1 MPHGCLPQR
10 GLWLDSLSAKERLGL
25 PASTVLLTMFGFL
38 EGYKGHDVA
47 VRALARMPER
57 FQLAICGGP
66 HPESPRRRI
75 SLGAGGYT
83 NLRRRPSGVSP
94 MPKLIPCPL
103 FIGGEWITVS
113 GVPTT
118 PVHNPSV
125 GEVIAETPMCGAD
138 VIDQAVQAAAKAFP
152 TWMETP
158 PVERARILFR
168 LKVLLEDHFDELARS
183 VTTEHG
189 KTLAEARGD
198 VRRGLENIEFACG
211 APSLLMGESAENVAR
226 GIDCDSIRQP
236 LGVVAGITPF
246 NFPAMVP
253 LWMWPIAIACGNT
266 FVLKPSEKVPLT
278 SIRIAQLAQQAGLPA
293 GVLNLVHGGRDAV
306 NAILEH
312 PQVKAVSFVGSTP
325 VAREIHRIGTLH
337 GKRVQAAGGAKNFVL
352 VMPDADVSNSST
364 GILEA
369 AFGCAGERCMA
380 GSTAVAIG
388 KAADTVLPRLVDVVS
403 RIKVGPTDRDPE
415 AQMGAVITRQH
426 ADRVCELISQAAAQG
441 ATPLI
446 DGRITKVASAPNG
459 FFVGPTVLDHV
470 RPEMVTMQE
479 EVFGP
484 VLNVVRMDDLDAAI
498 ELANTSP
505 YGNGAAIFTRSGKA
519 AREFRHR
526 VQAGMV
532 GINIGVP
539 APMAFFPFSGWHASF
554 FGDLHLQGRESVA
567 FFTQQK
573 VTTTRWF
580 AEGEGTIWAA
590 K

>member
-1 MPHGCLPQR
+1 MP
-10 GLWLDSLSAKERLGL
+10 SLL
-25 PASTVLLTMFGFL
+25 
-38 EGYKGHDVA
+38 
-47 VRALARMPER
+47 
-57 FQLAICGGP
+57 
-66 HPESPRRRI
+66 
-75 SLGAGGYT
+75 
-83 NLRRRPSGVSP
+83 
-94 MPKLIPCPL
+94 PCPL
-103 FIGGEWITVS
+103 FIGGEWTTVS
-113 GVPTT
+113 GVPTV

-125 GEVIAETPMCGAD
+125 GEVIAETPLCGASVVD
-138 VIDQAVQAAAKAFP
+138 EAVQAAARAFP
-152 TWMETP
+152 AWMETP

-168 LKVLLEDHFDELARS
+168 LKVLLEERFEELARS

-198 VRRGLENIEFACG
+198 VRRGLENIEYACG

-278 SIRIAQLAQQAGLPA
+278 SILIARLAQQAGLPA
-293 GVLNLVHGGRDAV
+293 GVLNVVHGGREAV
-306 NAILEH
+306 DAILTH
-312 PQVKAVSFVGSTP
+312 PLVKAVSFVGSTP
-325 VAREIHRIGTLH
+325 VAREIHRVGTAH

-352 VMPDADVSNSST
+352 VMPDADVANSST

-380 GSTAVAIG
+380 GSTAIAIG

-403 RIKVGPTDRDPE
+403 KIKVGPTDRDPE

-426 ADRVCELISQAAAQG
+426 ADRVCELISQAADQG
-441 ATPLI
+441 ARPLT
-446 DGRITKVASAPNG
+446 DGRTTRVASAPKG

-470 RPEMVTMQE
+470 RPEMITMKE

-498 ELANTSP
+498 DLANTSP

-567 FFTQQK
+567 FYTQQK

-580 AEGEGTIWAA
+580 SFGEGTIWSDR
-590 K
+590 

>member
-1 MPHGCLPQR
+1 MP
-10 GLWLDSLSAKERLGL
+10 
-25 PASTVLLTMFGFL
+25 
-38 EGYKGHDVA
+38 A
-47 VRALARMPER
+47 VKTCP
-57 FQLAICGGP
+57 
-66 HPESPRRRI
+66 
-75 SLGAGGYT
+75 
-83 NLRRRPSGVSP
+83 NL
-94 MPKLIPCPL
+94 
-103 FIGGEWITVS
+103 IGGEWTTVA
-113 GVPTT
+113 GVPTA
-118 PVHNPSV
+118 PVHNPSM
-125 GEVIAETPMCGAD
+125 GEVIAETPLCGAD
-138 VIDQAVQAAAKAFP
+138 VIDQAVQAAARAFP
-152 TWMETP
+152 GWMETP
-158 PVERARILFR
+158 PVERARVLFR
-168 LKVLLEDHFDELARS
+168 LKVLLEDRFDELARS
-183 VTTEHG
+183 VTLEHG
-189 KTLAEARGD
+189 KTPAEARGD

-211 APSLLMGESAENVAR
+211 VPSLLMGESAENVAR

-278 SIRIAQLAQQAGLPA
+278 TIRIAELALEAGLPP
-293 GVLNLVHGGRDAV
+293 GVLNVVHGGREAV
-306 NAILEH
+306 DAILAH
-312 PQVKAVSFVGSTP
+312 PVIKAVSFVGSTP
-325 VAREIHRIGTLH
+325 VAREIHRIGTAH

-352 VMPDADVSNSST
+352 VMPDADIVPTAT

-380 GSTAVAIG
+380 GSTAITIG
-388 KAADTVLPRLVDVVS
+388 KAADTVLPQLVDVVS
-403 RIKVGPTDRDPE
+403 KLRVGPADRDPE

-426 ADRVCELISQAAAQG
+426 ADHVCGLISQAEAAG
-441 ATPLI
+441 ARPLT
-446 DGRITKVASAPNG
+446 DGRTTRVEAAPNG
-459 FFVGPTVLDHV
+459 FFVGPTLLDHV
-470 RPEMVTMQE
+470 RPEMVTMKE

-484 VLNVVRMDDLDAAI
+484 VLNVVRMEELDAAI
-498 ELANTSP
+498 ELANASP

-567 FFTQQK
+567 FYTQQK

-580 AEGEGTIWAA
+580 SYGEGSIWADR
-590 K
+590 